1 MNRLFLLLGLAG
13 LLLAAGCRKDDV
25 IDCAPT
31 PTSNSALEDF
41 TRRNGVPV
49 QTFSLTLGSTAQ
61 VVQTF
66 ITSSGAR
73 ISFPST
79 GFLLPNGTAATGPA
93 QVRIR
98 EIYSVPDMVLSN
110 MPTQLRGSRQLLVSG
125 GEFSIQVWQNGTR
138 LRLAA
143 GQARVLVSSLVP
155 TGASTGQ
162 QQLWQQRATLV
173 RDSAGWSAPPPQ
185 QPAPGVNDTIRT
197 VGTLPGIPQAYQ
209 TPIPLDSVS
218 WWNIDR
224 LWSLYQTAPVGTVT
238 VQVPAIPAG
247 GSGATQVFLRIVN
260 FNGLARLYPTNVA
273 RTNWSASMP
282 TGASMKVAVLQSVN
296 GQLYFGTQNITT
308 QNGLTVTPTLT
319 AVSEAD
325 AVRLIRQL

>member
-1 MNRLFLLLGLAG
+1 MNRLFCLLGLAG
-13 LLLAAGCRKDDV
+13 LLLAVGCRKDDV
-25 IDCAPT
+25 VDCGPT
-31 PTSNSALEDF
+31 PTSNISLRDF

-66 ITSSGAR
+66 ATSGGAL

-93 QVRIR
+93 QVRVR

-110 MPTQLRGSRQLLVSG
+110 MPTQLLGSRRLLISG
-125 GEFSIQVWQNGTR
+125 GEFSIQVWQNGVR
-138 LRLAA
+138 LRLAS
-143 GQARVLVSSLVP
+143 GPARVVVVSPVP
-155 TGASTGQ
+155 AGASVGQ
-162 QQLWQQRATLV
+162 QLLWQQQATLV
-173 RDSAGWSAPPPQ
+173 PDSAGWSTPPPS
-185 QPAPGVNDTIRT
+185 PPPFPNDTIRIT
-197 VGTLPGIPQAYQ
+197 GTPPVYQ

-224 LWSLYQTAPVGTVT
+224 LWSLYQTAPVGTIT
-238 VQVPAIPAG
+238 VQVPAIPAAST
-247 GSGATQVFLRIVN
+247 GSTQVFLRAVGL
-260 FNGLARLYPTNVA
+260 NGLARLYPTNAA
-273 RTNWSASMP
+273 RTNWSTLIP
-282 TGASMKVAVLQSVN
+282 TGASMKVAVLQSID
-296 GQLYFGTQNITT
+296 GQLYFGTQSITT
-308 QNGLTVTPTLT
+308 QAGLTVTPALT